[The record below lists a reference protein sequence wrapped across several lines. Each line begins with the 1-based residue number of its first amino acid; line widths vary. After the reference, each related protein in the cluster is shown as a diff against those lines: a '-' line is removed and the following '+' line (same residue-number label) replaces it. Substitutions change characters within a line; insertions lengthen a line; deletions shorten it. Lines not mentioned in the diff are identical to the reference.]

1 MPLYVFLLEKHVY
14 MCHYLYLMCSQ
25 IPHEMA
31 SMLEKEDPAKY
42 TFHSFRRTSATMAA
56 EEGGSA
62 MQLQDFFGWK
72 SPNMTSEYISTSKAA
87 ITAMAEKLD
96 FVTKEK

>member
-1 MPLYVFLLEKHVY
+1 MYSFWDTHSGKSELYFV
-14 MCHYLYLMCSQ
+14 CISHYLYLMCSQ

-42 TFHSFRRTSATMAA
+42 TFQSFRRTSATMAA

-72 SPNMTSEYISTSKAA
+72 SPNMPSG
-87 ITAMAEKLD
+87 
-96 FVTKEK
+96 

>member
-1 MPLYVFLLEKHVY
+1 MYSSWEKHGGKSELYFVY

-72 SPNMTSEYISTSKAA
+72 SPNMPSG
-87 ITAMAEKLD
+87 
-96 FVTKEK
+96 

>member
-1 MPLYVFLLEKHVY
+1 
-14 MCHYLYLMCSQ
+14 MCSQ
-25 IPHEMA
+25 IPHEIT

-72 SPNMTSEYISTSKAA
+72 NPNMTIEFISTSMAA
-87 ITAMAEKLD
+87 ITSMAEKLN
-96 FVTKEK
+96 FVTKEKENICY